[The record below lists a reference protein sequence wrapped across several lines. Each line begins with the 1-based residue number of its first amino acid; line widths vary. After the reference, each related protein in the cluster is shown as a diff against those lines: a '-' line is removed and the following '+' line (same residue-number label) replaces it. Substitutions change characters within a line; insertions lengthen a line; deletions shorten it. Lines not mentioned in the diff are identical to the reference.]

1 MLKIFTLNL
10 NFANEGFGPWPERR
24 DRIQAL
30 LEADRPHIFALQAVQ
45 VDGKIDQVGEL
56 AHILRYRDKLFMAA
70 DESRPYQGSAILS
83 DIPLSA
89 PWSFAL
95 PRDDR
100 DEDPTLRRAI
110 GATFAWQGEVWQF
123 TNAHCSWVARQ
134 NLRQIT
140 ALEAALQ
147 AFPGPQCLT
156 GDFNATPDGPGIRHL
171 TKAGWTDSFEVAGR
185 GPGTTFP
192 TPDPHSRID
201 YILLCGVDPKRLLD
215 IRVVPET
222 GEPLSD
228 HQALILTLKR

>member
-1 MLKIFTLNL
+1 MLKILTLNL
-10 NFANEGFGPWPERR
+10 NYDQGAAGAWPERQA
-24 DRIQAL
+24 RIEAL
-30 LEADRPHIFALQAVQ
+30 LQNERPHIVALQAVHVGSQ
-45 VDGKIDQVGEL
+45 LDQVEALTRGYP
-56 AHILRYRDKLFMAA
+56 YRHKLFMAA
-70 DESRPYQGSAILS
+70 SESLPYEGSAILA
-83 DIPLSA
+83 DVPLSA
-89 PWSFAL
+89 PWSYAL
-95 PRDDR
+95 PRCED
-100 DEDPTLRRAI
+100 DEDPSFRRAI
-110 GATFAWQGEVWQF
+110 GATFAWHGEVWQF